1 MRFHPT
7 SGMAKRLALL
17 AVPLLAVLLAL
28 PATTYAQ
35 RFTGDLSGTVVDE
48 SGGVIPGADVVVLNQ
63 ASQSER
69 RTVTNADGF
78 FAFAALPA
86 ATYTVRVSITGFN
99 TYEVTDIALRAGDSR
114 TLRQIT
120 LGVATV
126 AETVSV
132 SAEVALTP
140 LNSGEKSATLTGQ
153 QLSNIPIQGTSAA
166 EVLRILPG
174 MVPLN
179 TTSSTKNSPNFTGE
193 VYGINGNGEANG
205 GGGNNQSAIG
215 NFSPNGNDA
224 GTLDITIDGAPGA
237 DPGCNCATSVNPNTE
252 FVQEFKVLQS
262 NFGAEHAKG
271 PVNMTVVSKQGGRE
285 FHGAVFGY
293 LRDYNL
299 GSNEWYANKIGK
311 PRTENKF
318 TYPGFNLS
326 GPLLIPGTSFN
337 KNRDKVFF
345 FVGFEYFKQALDTG
359 FVKSWVPTADMRAG
373 NFSQAASLGLT
384 GGAVN
389 SVPGGFPGGIIP
401 GNLIDPGGQVLL
413 NVFPMP
419 NANPAD
425 TGGYNYVDN
434 LLVNQDGWQGL
445 ARVDINISDNTKMFL
460 RYNIQREVQPFV
472 IGLWWRAGG
481 EQQVPYPSAVEG
493 RNRSDSGTLS
503 LTHVF
508 DPTLTNETIF
518 AVTYIDF
525 PNVFKDP
532 SKISRSALGY
542 PYQGIFG
549 QSSDQIPS
557 VWAGNWCCGPQ
568 YFNPGGFDPVLFAE
582 KWQISAQDNVTKVWG
597 THTVKGGL
605 YYEHVT
611 NNQPGNNNS
620 NGWLILDQNNAA
632 SSGNTFADLL
642 MGRVYNY
649 YNESQRNAL
658 HNIGYNIF
666 EGYLQDSWKVKPR
679 LTVDYGV
686 RASYMGP
693 WYDRGNYNGNTT
705 GLVGWNQS
713 GYQSGVQYSGLTWN
727 AINSGVPLGVVSI
740 PWVVTPRVGFAWDSK
755 GTGDTV
761 LRGGFGM
768 YVYHE
773 PQPPW
778 TGSVDFAQGVKQTT
792 ISNATTLAD
801 LEGLGGGSVGLTGT
815 ALDTQDNKQPTTYT
829 WSLSLDQKLPWGMM
843 GEVSYVGNHQ
853 ANILNNGIANLNAVP
868 EYYGLQQDPTGGT
881 NPDTFRP
888 LNQYGDLSVYRHNMY
903 YNYHGMQAFVSRQ
916 RGRFNFT
923 AAYTFSK
930 VIGVRSQ
937 DPNGQRVGSE
947 YIWDVRTHNYGILGQ
962 DRTHVASGSM
972 SWLLPDFKDKGA
984 LMDAVLGNWQIS
996 AIGTYFSGAPI
1007 FGNFSIGGTTTGGVT
1022 IDSQHITGSNQVA
1035 PQPVVTCDPRSNVPS
1050 GYMFNPDCFAA
1061 PTPGN
1066 NGNYVLP
1073 YIKTQPYWGL
1083 DMTLSKN
1090 FPIGNKGQKL
1100 QLRIAG
1106 YNVLNHP
1113 IQFPDTAH
1121 NLTLHYTNGVM
1132 DNPDFGK
1139 LGTWTDNGQVVQNKY
1154 GRRIV
1159 QIVLRYSF

>member
-1 MRFHPT
+1 
-7 SGMAKRLALL
+7 MAKV
-17 AVPLLAVLLAL
+17 AVLVIPALAVLLAL
-28 PATTYAQ
+28 PGTTYAQ
-35 RFTGDLSGTVVDE
+35 RFTGDLSGSVVDE
-48 SGGVIPGADVVVLNQ
+48 SGGVIPGADVTVINE
-63 ASQSER
+63 ASKGVR
-69 RTVTNADGF
+69 RSVTNSDGF

-86 ATYTVRVSITGFN
+86 ATYTVQVSIQGFN
-99 TYEVTDIALRAGDSR
+99 TYEVTGLELRGGDSR
-114 TLRQIT
+114 TMRRISLK
-120 LGVATV
+120 VATV

-140 LNSGEKSATLTGQ
+140 LNSGEKSSTLTDK
-153 QLSNIPIQGTSAA
+153 QLENIPIQGTSAA

-215 NFSPNGNDA
+215 NFSPNGTDA
-224 GTLDITIDGAPGA
+224 GSLDITIDGAPGA

-271 PVNMTVVSKQGGRE
+271 PTNMTVVSKQGGRE

-293 LRDYNL
+293 LRDYHL

-345 FVGFEYFKQALDTG
+345 FIGFEYFKQALDTG
-359 FVKSWVPTADMRAG
+359 FVKSWVPTADMRNG

-384 GGAVN
+384 GGAIN
-389 SVPGGFPGGIIP
+389 TVPRGFPGGIVP
-401 GNLIDPGGQVLL
+401 GNMIDPGGKALL
-413 NVFPMP
+413 NVYPMP

-434 LLVNQDGWQGL
+434 LLVDQNGWQGL
-445 ARVDINISDNTKMFL
+445 ARVDVNISDNTKMFL

-481 EQQVPYPSAVEG
+481 EQQVPYPSPVEG
-493 RNRSDSGTLS
+493 QNRSDSGTVS

-508 DPTLTNETIF
+508 NPTLTNETIF
-518 AVTYIDF
+518 AVTYINF
-525 PNVFKDP
+525 PNVFTDP

-557 VWAGNWCCGPQ
+557 VWAGNWCCGPS

-582 KWQISAQDNVTKVWG
+582 KWQISAQDNLTKVWG

-632 SSGNTFADLL
+632 SSGNTFADLIQ
-642 MGRVYNY
+642 GKVYNY

-658 HNIGYNIF
+658 HNIGYSIF
-666 EGYLQDSWKVKPR
+666 EGYAQDSWKVKPR
-679 LTVDYGV
+679 LTVDYGL

-693 WYDRGNYNGNTT
+693 WYDRGNYNGVAT
-705 GLVGWNQS
+705 GLVGWNQAA
-713 GYQSGVQYSGLTWN
+713 YQPGTQYSGLTWN
-727 AINSGVPLGVVSI
+727 SINSNVPLGVVSI
-740 PWVVTPRVGFAWDSK
+740 PWGVTPRVGFAWDTK

-761 LRGGFGM
+761 IRGGFGM
-768 YVYHE
+768 YIYHE

-792 ISNATTLAD
+792 ISTATTLAG
-801 LEGLGGGSVGLTGT
+801 LENLGGGSVGLTGST
-815 ALDTQDNKQPTTYT
+815 LDTKDDKQPTTYT
-829 WSLSLDQKLPWGMM
+829 WSLSADQKLPWGMM
-843 GEVSYVGNHQ
+843 GELSYVGNHQ
-853 ANILNNGIANLNAVP
+853 VNILNNGLANRNAVP
-868 EYYGLQQDPTGGT
+868 EYAGLAVDPSGGA
-881 NPDTFRP
+881 NLDSLRP

-903 YNYHGMQAFVSRQ
+903 YNYHGLQAFVSRQ
-916 RGRFNFT
+916 RGKFNYT

-962 DRTHVASGSM
+962 DRTHVGSASM
-972 SWLLPDFKDKGA
+972 SWMLPEIKDNGTLNA
-984 LMDAVLGNWQIS
+984 ILGNWQIS
-996 AIGTYFSGAPI
+996 GIGTYFSGAPI
-1007 FGNFSIGGTTTGGVT
+1007 FGNFSIGGTTTGGTT
-1022 IDSQHITGSNQVA
+1022 IDAAHITGSNQVA
-1035 PQPVVTCDPRSNVPS
+1035 PQAVVTCDPRSGVPD
-1050 GYMFNPDCFAA
+1050 GYMFNPSCFAA
-1061 PTPGN
+1061 PTPGH

-1090 FPIGNKGQKL
+1090 FPIGSKGQKL

-1113 IQFPDTAH
+1113 IQFPDTTH

-1139 LGTWTDNGQVVQNKY
+1139 LGTWTENGQTVQNKY

-1159 QIVLRYSF
+1159 QLVLRYTF